1 MDRVQIIKE
10 ALNLN
15 NTQTL
20 VIANLI
26 AKIPDERLIDFFAF
40 RMAFVEPKQSAELI
54 TKNAVFAY
62 RKMLTLEAIKNGK
75 FRFKS
80 IDGVIE
86 FVQTFFKNERL
97 CYGAKP
103 FKDFVV
109 LGVDEK
115 GNLINHYKISDY
127 GKPTQLSCDD
137 EREVYE
143 WLFKN
148 QERIGV
154 VKFISQKDTPAIKQ
168 ISNDTLIDPDAPI
181 EINREKL
188 KELGI
193 KLGFKKVS
201 A

>member
-40 RMAFVEPKQSAELI
+40 RMAFVEPKQSVELI
-54 TKNAVFAY
+54 TKKAVFAY
-62 RKMLTLEAIKNGK
+62 RKMLTLEAIKNGE

-97 CYGAKP
+97 CYGANP

-137 EREVYE
+137 ECEVYE
-143 WLFKN
+143 WLFNN

-154 VKFISQKDTPAIKQ
+154 IKYISQKDTPAIKQ
-168 ISNDTLIDPDAPI
+168 ISNDTPIDPDAPV

-188 KELGI
+188 KEYGI
-193 KLGFKKVS
+193 KFGFKKVS